1 MKKIVKW
8 IVVIVA
14 VIVAVGLL
22 SKCVVDKNKEEKPST
37 PVADTLNARLENANG
52 EYELEIEGE
61 IELVSAGEKT
71 LLGGENVKELVID
84 GWNEATIR
92 AVGTGS
98 SIVKARNNATLIFR
112 NLTIVNALDAVGGA
126 WWDYLWFG
134 GGVRFENCDI
144 QGAIYLTGNARAE
157 FENCTFNSGQAN
169 KYAAWVAD
177 GSASFYGCTFT
188 GYRGLKIHEFEGGD
202 DVVNVEVDNCLF
214 DRLSEKPGLA
224 IGQFLVDPLNT
235 TVAVRNS
242 KFQWCN
248 DWDTEGSLVGVD
260 SFYECDVPLDSFN
273 FIAENNEVL
282 AENQLPPVD
291 IPIEDDER
299 WTKNY

>member
-1 MKKIVKW
+1 M
-8 IVVIVA
+8 
-14 VIVAVGLL
+14 GCL
-22 SKCVVDKNKEEKPST
+22 
-37 PVADTLNARLENANG
+37 
-52 EYELEIEGE
+52 YELEIEGE

-92 AVGTGS
+92 AIGTGS
-98 SIVKARNNATLIFR
+98 SVIKARNNAMLIFR
-112 NLTIVNALDAVGGA
+112 NLTIVNALDSVGGE
-126 WWDYLWFG
+126 WRDYLWFG

-169 KYAAWVAD
+169 KYAVWVAD
-177 GSASFYGCTFT
+177 GSASFYGCTFM

-214 DRLSEKPGLA
+214 DQLSEKPGLA
-224 IGQFLVDPLNT
+224 IGEFFVDPLNT

-242 KFQWCN
+242 KFNYCQP
-248 DWDTEGSLVGVD
+248 WDTKGSLVGVNG
-260 SFYECDVPLDSFN
+260 FYEADTPLENFN
-273 FIAENNEVL
+273 FITENNEIVF
-282 AENQLPPVD
+282 E
-291 IPIEDDER
+291 EDEEEH

>member
-14 VIVAVGLL
+14 VIVAGGLL
-22 SKCVVDKNKEEKPST
+22 SKCVVDKKKEEPST
-37 PVADTLNARLENANG
+37 PVADTLNARLEGASG

-71 LLGGENVKELVID
+71 LLGGENVKEIVID

-92 AVGTGS
+92 AIGTGS

-169 KYAAWVAD
+169 RYAAWVAD
-177 GSASFYGCTFT
+177 GNASFYGCTFT

-202 DVVNVEVDNCLF
+202 DVVNVEVNNCLF
-214 DRLSEKPGLA
+214 DQLSEKPGLA
-224 IGQFLVDPLNT
+224 IGEFFVDPLNT

-242 KFQWCN
+242 KFNYCQP
-248 DWDTEGSLVGVD
+248 WDTEGSLVGVNG
-260 SFYECDVPLDSFN
+260 FYEADTPLENFN
-273 FIAENNEVL
+273 FITENNEIVF
-282 AENQLPPVD
+282 E
-291 IPIEDDER
+291 EDEEEH

>member
-98 SIVKARNNATLIFR
+98 SVVKARNNATLIFR
-112 NLTIVNALDAVGGA
+112 NLTIVNALDAVGRD

-177 GSASFYGCTFT
+177 GNASFYGCTFT

-214 DRLSEKPGLA
+214 YRLSEKPGLA
-224 IGQFLVDPLNT
+224 IGVFIVDPLNT

-242 KFQWCN
+242 KFVYCKS
-248 DWDTEGSLVGVD
+248 WDKEGSLVGVNG
-260 SFYECDVPLDSFN
+260 FYEADMPLEDFR
-273 FIAENNEVL
+273 FIDENNEIL
-282 AENQLPPVD
+282 IDYNA
-291 IPIEDDER
+291 DEY
-299 WTKNY
+299 WTKPY